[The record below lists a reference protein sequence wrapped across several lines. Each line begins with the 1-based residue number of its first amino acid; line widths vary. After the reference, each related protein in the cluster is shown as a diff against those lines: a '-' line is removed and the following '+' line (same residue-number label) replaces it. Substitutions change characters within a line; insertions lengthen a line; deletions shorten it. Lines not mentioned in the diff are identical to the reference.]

1 LVAHVNLE
9 QRLAGSA
16 ILRYGFSVVAVAV
29 ALGLGL
35 IFDAYGFRE
44 TQFPLFTLAIAFVT
58 WYADRWSSI
67 LALVLSAMLFNF
79 FFTEPFYTLYIS
91 ASDIPYFIIFVV
103 WALIIAAFASARRS
117 AERDLLAARHHLQSA
132 NKELESFAYSV
143 SHDLRA
149 PLRHTAGYAELLRR
163 QASSVLD
170 EKSLRF
176 LDTIQESSRRMGVL
190 IDDLLA
196 FSRIGRAETNK
207 TAVRLDQLVDEIVAD
222 LRQDVSGREIA
233 WKIATLPECYGDRAM
248 LRVAFVNLI
257 SNAVKFTRKRK
268 PAEIEI
274 GCVDGKRND
283 VEIFVKDNG
292 AGFDMQYQ
300 NKLFGVFQ
308 RLHLTDE
315 FEGTGIGLATVQR
328 IIQRHGG
335 TVRAEGAVD
344 RGATFYVSLPK
355 A

>member
-1 LVAHVNLE
+1 VAHVNLE

-67 LALVLSAMLFNF
+67 LALVLSAILFNF

-91 ASDIPYFIIFVV
+91 ASDIPYFVIFVV

-176 LDTIQESSRRMGVL
+176 LDTIQESSHSRRG
-190 IDDLLA
+190 
-196 FSRIGRAETNK
+196 S
-207 TAVRLDQLVDEIVAD
+207 
-222 LRQDVSGREIA
+222 
-233 WKIATLPECYGDRAM
+233 GDRSPQDRGDRLCAQNQT
-248 LRVAFVNLI
+248 VAARAGGAAC
-257 SNAVKFTRKRK
+257 NARIRGKSRTKESRTG
-268 PAEIEI
+268 PA
-274 GCVDGKRND
+274 
-283 VEIFVKDNG
+283 
-292 AGFDMQYQ
+292 A
-300 NKLFGVFQ
+300 Q
-308 RLHLTDE
+308 RSLSL
-315 FEGTGIGLATVQR
+315 G
-328 IIQRHGG
+328 
-335 TVRAEGAVD
+335 
-344 RGATFYVSLPK
+344 GATFEPK
-355 A
+355 RQFRLGCGKRPN